1 MVDGAKKRG
10 FSLYGGLDPADV
22 PRYTRVD
29 ASRATDVPASTI
41 GVWAHGMAYT
51 TSRGTKSRY
60 APVITLPDPHDKRL
74 SFNNLLE
81 VNVLRAL
88 RKVH

>member
-1 MVDGAKKRG
+1 
-10 FSLYGGLDPADV
+10 
-22 PRYTRVD
+22 
-29 ASRATDVPASTI
+29 
-41 GVWAHGMAYT
+41 MAYT